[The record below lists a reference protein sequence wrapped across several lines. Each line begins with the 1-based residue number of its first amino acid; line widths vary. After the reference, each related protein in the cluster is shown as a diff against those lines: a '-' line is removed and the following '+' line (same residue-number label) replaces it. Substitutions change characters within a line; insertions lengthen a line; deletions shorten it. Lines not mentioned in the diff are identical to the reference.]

1 MESVKMQEYIK
12 NRVED
17 QMFWYEAQALRAKR
31 RSLNLQVIQLICL
44 FMIPVFLLGSEYF
57 GITNYTS
64 SLVASG
70 LAIYT
75 ALTTMVSNVLKLD
88 TKWEQYRFV
97 SEQLKRELM
106 AYRMDVGEYHDLP
119 QEIKEKA
126 FIEKVEQIA
135 GSELSRWFV
144 GERRGGR

>member
-1 MESVKMQEYIK
+1 MESEKIQAYIK
-12 NRVED
+12 DRVED
-17 QMFWYEAQALRAKR
+17 QMLWYEKKAYSAKR
-31 RSLNLQVIQLICL
+31 RSLNLQIIQLVCL
-44 FMIPVFLLGSEYF
+44 FMIPMFLLGSDYF
-57 GITNYTS
+57 GISKYTS

-70 LAIYT
+70 LAIYS
-75 ALTTMVSNVLKLD
+75 ALATMVSNVLKLD

-106 AYRMDVGEYHDLP
+106 AYKMDVGEYHDLP

-126 FIEKVEQIA
+126 FVEKVEQIA